1 MYGCWQAENDM
12 TEITTGSRP
21 RQDDSPSPGG
31 DATSTMNSSQ
41 KLYLR
46 VSCQHIDNL
55 LEQIEAV
62 LQSATSKSP
71 FPRYILDL
79 SPAQIRVVE
88 DYIRRLR
95 TQLIRT
101 LTWQHIVIPEP
112 TIPATRAITTRM
124 SFVDIAL
131 DELRPS
137 TMRGSGSL
145 NPDAALQLTGV
156 VRELGA
162 LSEALSMYMFQGL
175 TSSLQARFDDL
186 EAAGHQVQLL
196 RLIEEI
202 VTRHGMVEFRP
213 RLDGLTSRLEDNN
226 FEVALFGRV
235 SSGKSSMLNRLL
247 GFDLLPVGINPIT
260 AVPTRLQYGPTVR
273 AIVSFGTGRS
283 EEVCIQEFAALVSE
297 RENPGNL
304 KNVTR
309 AIIEVPS
316 NRLSEGI
323 VLVDTPGLG
332 SLAKR
337 GAAETL
343 AYLPSCDL
351 ALLLVDAGSTLNEE
365 DVGTLRIIEEAGIPS
380 LVLLSKSDLL
390 NEDDLRRATSYI
402 QEQLRQELYR
412 DVTVH
417 AVSAVPGSATLLD
430 HFFEGELLPRFQ
442 QGRALR
448 SESVSRKVEIL
459 RQAMISSLRSRIERR
474 ERHEIRDAGD
484 LSKLEVTL
492 RDITGKVG
500 QLTASLD
507 KQVSTLSQSA
517 QSIVSKVADETGTL
531 LRQTKQSRLG
541 STDLSQMIHAAVG
554 NQVDPL
560 AMAAREAGRDA
571 LVRLQAVAKALRR
584 PDIPDDTEL
593 DSLLRDMPRFE
604 IATLPAAIEVGL
616 WGSLGTTVL
625 QFQLQ
630 KKLQREI
637 YPLLKQELDTYG
649 RGLWRWMRQFSRRLE
664 LLISSYADG
673 YRAQIQE
680 LSGQSSE
687 ESDLVKMKQD
697 LESLSHWMDSDRD
710 QKEAAQQ
717 IGA

>member
-1 MYGCWQAENDM
+1 M
-12 TEITTGSRP
+12 TEITTSP
-21 RQDDSPSPGG
+21 RSGPGDSPLSGGETTSP
-31 DATSTMNSSQ
+31 MNSSQ

-46 VSCQHIDNL
+46 VSCQHIDDL
-55 LEQIEAV
+55 LEGIEEI

-101 LTWQHIVIPEP
+101 LAWQDIDIPEP

-124 SFVDIAL
+124 AFVDIAL

-137 TMRGSGSL
+137 SMRGSGSL
-145 NPDAALQLTGV
+145 NPEAALQLTGV

-162 LSEALSMYMFQGL
+162 LSEALSTYMYQGL
-175 TSSLQARFDDL
+175 TSSLKTRFDHL

-196 RLIEEI
+196 RLIEET

-235 SSGKSSMLNRLL
+235 SSGKSSLLNRLL
-247 GFDLLPVGINPIT
+247 GYDLLPVGINPIT
-260 AVPTRLQYGPTVR
+260 AVPTRLQYGPDVR

-283 EEVCIQEFAALVSE
+283 EEVSIQEFAALVSE

-309 AIIEVPS
+309 AMIEVPS
-316 NRLSEGI
+316 SRLSEGI

-337 GAAETL
+337 GAAETF

-365 DVGTLRIIEEAGIPS
+365 DVGTLRIIEEAGISS

-390 NEDDLRRATSYI
+390 GENDLSHATSYI
-402 QEQLRQELYR
+402 QEQLRRELRR

-417 AVSAVPGSATLLD
+417 AVSAMPESAFLLD
-430 HFFEGELLPRFQ
+430 KFFEGELLPRFQ

-448 SESVSRKVEIL
+448 AESVSRKVEIL
-459 RQAMISSLRSRIERR
+459 RQAMISSLRSRIGRR
-474 ERHEIRDAGD
+474 ERHEVRDTGD
-484 LSKLEVTL
+484 LSKIEATL

-507 KQVSTLSQSA
+507 KQVTTLSQSGH
-517 QSIVSKVADETGTL
+517 SVVSKVANEAVSV
-531 LRQTKQSRLG
+531 LRQTKQSRL
-541 STDLSQMIHAAVG
+541 SAIDISEMMHAAVG

-560 AMAAREAGRDA
+560 AMAAREVGRDA
-571 LVRLQAVAKALRR
+571 LARLQEVANALGR
-584 PDIPDDTEL
+584 PDVPDDKEL

-604 IATLPAAIEVGL
+604 IAALPADIDVGL
-616 WGSLGTTVL
+616 WGSLGTSIL
-625 QFQLQ
+625 QFQVQ
-630 KKLQREI
+630 KKLRHSI
-637 YPLLKQELDTYG
+637 YPLLKQELETYG
-649 RGLWRWMRQFSRRLE
+649 HALWQWMRQFSRRLE

-687 ESDLVKMKQD
+687 ESDLSKMKQD
-697 LESLSHWMDSDRD
+697 LELLSQWTDSDRES
-710 QKEAAQQ
+710 KRVAQQ

>member
-1 MYGCWQAENDM
+1 MS
-12 TEITTGSRP
+12 EITT
-21 RQDDSPSPGG
+21 SPGPG
-31 DATSTMNSSQ
+31 REDGPSQGAGAASPMNDSQ

-46 VSCQHIDNL
+46 VSCQHIDDL
-55 LEQIEAV
+55 LQGIEDI

-79 SPAQIRVVE
+79 SPAQVRVVE

-101 LTWQHIVIPEP
+101 LAWQHIDVPAP

-137 TMRGSGSL
+137 SMRGSGSL
-145 NPDAALQLTGV
+145 DPEAALQLTGV

-162 LSEALSMYMFQGL
+162 ISEALSTYLYQDL
-175 TSSLQARFDDL
+175 TSSLKTRFDHL
-186 EAAGHQVQLL
+186 EAAGHQVELL

-213 RLDGLTSRLEDNN
+213 RLDALTGRLEDNN

-235 SSGKSSMLNRLL
+235 SSGKSSLLNRLL
-247 GFDLLPVGINPIT
+247 GHDLLPVGINPIT
-260 AVPTRLQYGPTVR
+260 AVPTRLQYGPEVK
-273 AIVSFGTGRS
+273 AVVSFGAGRS
-283 EEVCIQEFAALVSE
+283 EEVSLQEFAALVSE
-297 RENPGNL
+297 RENPGNQ

-309 AIIEVPS
+309 ALIQVPS

-343 AYLPSCDL
+343 AYLPSCDM
-351 ALLLVDAGSTLNEE
+351 ALVLVDAGSTLNEE
-365 DVGTLRIIEEAGIPS
+365 DVGTLRILEEAGIAS
-380 LVLLSKSDLL
+380 FVLLSKSDLL
-390 NEDDLRRATSYI
+390 AQDDLSHAITYI
-402 QEQLRQELYR
+402 QEQLKRELHQE
-412 DVTVH
+412 VTVY
-417 AVSAVPGSATLLD
+417 AVSAMPESVSLLD
-430 HFFEGELLPRFQ
+430 RFFAEELLPRFQ
-442 QGRALR
+442 RGRLLR
-448 SESVSRKVEIL
+448 AESVNRKVEIL
-459 RQAMISSLRSRIERR
+459 RQAMISSLRSRIGRR
-474 ERHEIRDAGD
+474 ERHEVRDAGE
-484 LSKLEVTL
+484 LSTLEASL

-507 KQVSTLSQSA
+507 KQVATLNQAGRSVVATLA
-517 QSIVSKVADETGTL
+517 QEAAGV
-531 LRQTKQSRLG
+531 LRQTKQGRL
-541 STDLSQMIHAAVG
+541 SSADLSGMLHSAVG
-554 NQVDPL
+554 DLVGPL
-560 AMAAREAGRDA
+560 AMAAREVGREA
-571 LVRLQAVAKALRR
+571 LAQLQTVARALAR
-584 PDIPDDTEL
+584 PDLPDEKDL

-604 IATLPAAIEVGL
+604 IATPPADIDLGL
-616 WGSLGTTVL
+616 WGSMGGSLL

-630 KKLQREI
+630 KKLQHTL
-637 YPLLKQELDTYG
+637 YPVLQQQLDMYG
-649 RGLWRWMRQFSRRLE
+649 LSLSRWIRQFSRRLE

-687 ESDLVKMKQD
+687 DSDPGKMKQD
-697 LESLSHWMDSDRD
+697 LELLLQWTGPD
-710 QKEAAQQ
+710 KEPQNLAQQTQQ

>member
-1 MYGCWQAENDM
+1 
-12 TEITTGSRP
+12 
-21 RQDDSPSPGG
+21 
-31 DATSTMNSSQ
+31 MNSSQ

-46 VSCQHIDNL
+46 VSCQHIDDL
-55 LEQIEAV
+55 LEGIEEI

-101 LTWQHIVIPEP
+101 LAWQNIDIPEP

-124 SFVDIAL
+124 AFVDIAL

-137 TMRGSGSL
+137 SMRGSGSL
-145 NPDAALQLTGV
+145 NPEAALQLMGV

-162 LSEALSMYMFQGL
+162 LSEALSTYMYQGL
-175 TSSLQARFDDL
+175 TSSLKTRFDHL

-235 SSGKSSMLNRLL
+235 SSGKSSLLNRLL
-247 GFDLLPVGINPIT
+247 GYDLLPVGINPIT
-260 AVPTRLQYGPTVR
+260 AVPTRLQYGPDVR

-283 EEVCIQEFAALVSE
+283 EEVSIQEFAALVSE

-309 AIIEVPS
+309 AMIEVPS
-316 NRLSEGI
+316 KRLSEGI

-343 AYLPSCDL
+343 AYLPSCDM

-365 DVGTLRIIEEAGIPS
+365 DVGTLRIIEEAGISS

-390 NEDDLRRATSYI
+390 GENDLSHATSYI
-402 QEQLRQELYR
+402 QEQLRLELHR

-417 AVSAVPGSATLLD
+417 AVSAMPESAPLLD
-430 HFFEGELLPRFQ
+430 QFFEGELLPRFQ

-448 SESVSRKVEIL
+448 AESVSRKVEIL
-459 RQAMISSLRSRIERR
+459 RQAMISSLRSRIGRR
-474 ERHEIRDAGD
+474 ERHEVRDAGD
-484 LSKLEVTL
+484 LSKLEATL

-507 KQVSTLSQSA
+507 KQVTTLSQSGH
-517 QSIVSKVADETGTL
+517 SVVSKVANEAVSV
-531 LRQTKQSRLG
+531 LRQTKQSK
-541 STDLSQMIHAAVG
+541 LSSIDISEMMHAAVG

-560 AMAAREAGRDA
+560 AMAAREVGRDA
-571 LVRLQAVAKALRR
+571 LARLQEVAKVLGR
-584 PDIPDDTEL
+584 PDVPDDKEL

-604 IATLPAAIEVGL
+604 IATLPTDIDVGL
-616 WGSLGTTVL
+616 WGSLGTSIL

-630 KKLQREI
+630 KKLQHSI
-637 YPLLKQELDTYG
+637 YPLLKQELDAYG
-649 RGLWRWMRQFSRRLE
+649 HALWQWMRQFSRRLE

-680 LSGQSSE
+680 MSGQSSE
-687 ESDLVKMKQD
+687 ESDLSKMKQD
-697 LESLSHWMDSDRD
+697 LELLLQWTDSDRES
-710 QKEAAQQ
+710 KKVAQQ